1 MASAPVRILHAVL
14 SGGLAMCEARQPNQS
29 PRAAGANGGKTEE
42 GSVVDKKGALP
53 GIAWVAAGA
62 ARRITK
68 RSSGESGSSNL
79 ARRSAD
85 PVVEGLRVY
94 DGNTAARVAA
104 T

>member
-1 MASAPVRILHAVL
+1 MPSYLAASRCVRHDNRI
-14 SGGLAMCEARQPNQS
+14 SRREPPGQT
-29 PRAAGANGGKTEE
+29 AGRWRRDLWLT
-42 GSVVDKKGALP
+42 KKALP